1 MSRSDP
7 GLILGCGMDHVL
19 ETDCNAIEDSSCG
32 DDAAAVV
39 FKIRGERGRPIRLWK
54 YLAYHYSNSG
64 DVAEVRSQVAWTLD
78 RAVQDGFDSIQAHQH
93 AEVGRFWK
101 RADVEVEGAGRRL
114 QQVIRWNLFQLLQA
128 TERAEGHRHRRA
140 RPDGPHL

>member
-1 MSRSDP
+1 
-7 GLILGCGMDHVL
+7 MDHVL
-19 ETDCNAIEDSSCG
+19 ETECNAIEDSSCG
-32 DDAAAVV
+32 DDAAAIV

-54 YLAYHYSNSG
+54 YLAYHYSNVG

-78 RAVQDGFDSIQAHQH
+78 RAVQDGFGSIRAHQR

-128 TERAEGHRHRRA
+128 TERAEGHGIGA
-140 RPDGPHL
+140 RGLTGPHL